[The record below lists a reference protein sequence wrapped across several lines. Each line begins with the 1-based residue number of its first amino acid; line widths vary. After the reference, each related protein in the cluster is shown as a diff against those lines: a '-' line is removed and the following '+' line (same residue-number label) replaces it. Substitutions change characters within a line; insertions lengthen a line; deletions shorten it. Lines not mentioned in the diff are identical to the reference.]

1 MSAPNPL
8 PGLSLPQILRPKLLA
23 RRSFSLRQILPSVLT
38 IMALCSGLTAIRF
51 ATEEKWQLVILAML
65 AAAACDTLDGRI
77 ARMLKTTSNF
87 GAQLDSLSDVIAFG
101 VAPAMIL
108 YFWALEG
115 IGRLGWV
122 AVIFFVACAAI
133 RLARFNLDI
142 GDGAKPAYKA
152 NYFTGVPTPC
162 ATGLVLAPLL
172 LSFEFGNFGQ
182 EYPKLLAF
190 WLLVVGFLMV
200 SQLPTFSFKR
210 VRIESADVP
219 MVLTAVAAAMGAILI
234 EPWLT
239 LASFAGI
246 YLLLLP
252 ISYERHH
259 RQAAAHIRAVV
270 ADIPKP

>member
-1 MSAPNPL
+1 MQPIRQWNNDTRP
-8 PGLSLPQILRPKLLA
+8 LRPKLLGN
-23 RRSFSLRQILPSVLT
+23 RSFSLRQVLPSVLT

-51 ATEEKWQLVILAML
+51 AAEGNWHLAIFAML

-77 ARMLKTTSNF
+77 ARLMKTTSNF

-101 VAPAMIL
+101 VTPAMIL
-108 YFWALEG
+108 YFWALQE

-142 GDGAKPAYKA
+142 GDTAKPAYKA

-162 ATGLVLAPLL
+162 ATGLVLTPLI
-172 LSFEFGNFGQ
+172 LSFELGEVMKQ
-182 EYPKLLAF
+182 YPKLLAL
-190 WLLVVGFLMV
+190 WMIVAACLMV

-210 VRIESADVP
+210 VRIESNYVP
-219 MVLTAVAAAMGAILI
+219 LVLMTVAGMMGALFV

-239 LASFAGI
+239 LAGLAI
-246 YLLLLP
+246 VYVICLP
-252 ISYERHH
+252 LSYELHH
-259 RQAAAHIRAVV
+259 RQARVYAANQMANPT
-270 ADIPKP
+270 AN

>member
-1 MSAPNPL
+1 MQPDRSSPL
-8 PGLSLPQILRPKLLA
+8 NHVPSRLLA

-51 ATEEKWQLVILAML
+51 AAESNWQLAIIAML

-77 ARMLKTTSNF
+77 ARLMQTTSNF

-101 VAPAMIL
+101 VTPAMIL
-108 YFWALEG
+108 YFWTLEG

-142 GDGAKPAYKA
+142 GQGTKPPFTA

-162 ATGLVLAPLL
+162 ATGLILAPIL
-172 LSFEFGNFGQ
+172 LSFEWGQ
-182 EYPKLLAF
+182 TVQQYPRLLAL
-190 WLLVVGFLMV
+190 WMIVVALLMV
-200 SQLPTFSFKR
+200 SKLPTFSFKKI
-210 VRIESADVP
+210 RIPTHYVP
-219 MVLTAVAAAMGAILI
+219 LVLMTVAGLMGALLV

-239 LASFAGI
+239 LSAVAML
-246 YLLLLP
+246 YVLALP
-252 ISYERHH
+252 ISYEAYH
-259 RQAAAHIRAVV
+259 RQHQAYRAQQ
-270 ADIPKP
+270 AKPNLTVLS